1 MSILQKCGHLH
12 WGFCSEAP
20 MTWVTSLTPLYYF
33 VILHCYHT
41 LYFLHCYY
49 KLFLYIVII
58 HCIFPLYFYIVTIRQ
73 QEVGAWRTPRLLF
86 FIFSDLQIY
95 ISCQNCKCH
104 SHIINRETL
113 VLPLAILIT
122 LPGGIFQH
130 HPPLSGGGIALF
142 PHYRDS
148 IRKCCPLGQY
158 FPILSL
164 KSILSLDEHTFG
176 DSMLVRQYTVAGRQK

>member
-1 MSILQKCGHLH
+1 MWAPSLRLLLGGPDDLSHLTH
-12 WGFCSEAP
+12 TTLLFC
-20 MTWVTSLTPLYYF
+20 YF
-33 VILHCYHT
+33 T
-41 LYFLHCYY
+41 LLSYIVFLHCYY

-95 ISCQNCKCH
+95 ILCQNCKCH

-148 IRKCCPLGQY
+148 IRKSCTLGQDL
-158 FPILSL
+158 PILSL
-164 KSILSLDEHTFG
+164 KSILLLDEHTFG
-176 DSMLVRQYTVAGRQK
+176 DSMLVRQYTVAGMQK

>member
-1 MSILQKCGHLH
+1 MVLLRGGASRRCPKNCQYRTSMRWKSSDRCPSYRNVGTFIEASARRPRWPESPHSHHFIIL
-12 WGFCSEAP
+12 
-20 MTWVTSLTPLYYF
+20 
-33 VILHCYHT
+33 
-41 LYFLHCYY
+41 
-49 KLFLYIVII
+49 LFYIVII

-142 PHYRDS
+142 PHYRQCPTGTRTRPATRYFFRYLTRPDS
-148 IRKCCPLGQY
+148 VLKIIR
-158 FPILSL
+158 
-164 KSILSLDEHTFG
+164 
-176 DSMLVRQYTVAGRQK
+176 